1 MTEPNDQLT
10 PEPAKTPPPVPADT
24 SAQTTT
30 GNTTEK
36 TAEKAAASAEAG
48 SGKAQQIL
56 REITTGP
63 GLISVLA
70 VVLALIVGALLIIL
84 TDANVAK
91 SAGYFFSRPGDTFSA
106 AWKAVSE
113 AYGALIQGA
122 TFNPSSRTATG
133 KFGIMETLTQATP
146 LILAGLS
153 VTVAFR
159 AGLFNIGAKGQI
171 ILGAIF
177 AGGIGFGADLP
188 PVVHLLL
195 VIVGGAVGGAIWGG
209 VVGLLKARTG
219 AHEVIVTIMLNYIA
233 QYFLDFLLRTAYKSP
248 GGEQPISAPVGPNA
262 MFPPLFGD
270 TFRVNYGLIM
280 AIIAVILVA
289 WLINRSTLG
298 FELRAI
304 GANQNAARTAGM
316 LIGKGYILVM
326 AIAGALAGLAGVA
339 QLSGTEGSLDGDVAG
354 SIGFDAITVALLGRS
369 TPWGTFFAALLFGAF
384 KAGGQSMAVQAG
396 LSIDIVL
403 VIQSLIVLFIAAP
416 PLVRGIFGL
425 GRTKRQRK
433 VEASKE
439 QVAA

>member
-1 MTEPNDQLT
+1 MTEPAQ
-10 PEPAKTPPPVPADT
+10 PER
-24 SAQTTT
+24 
-30 GNTTEK
+30 
-36 TAEKAAASAEAG
+36 KAPAASGGAPPEEQ
-48 SGKAQQIL
+48 KNRQLL

-63 GLISVLA
+63 ALVSVLA
-70 VVLALIVGALLIIL
+70 VLLAMIVGAVLIAV
-84 TDANVAK
+84 TDDRVARA
-91 SAGYFFSRPGDTFSA
+91 AGYFFARPGDTLAA
-106 AWKAVSE
+106 AWAAIAG

-122 TFNPSSRTATG
+122 TLNPSARTVTG
-133 KFGIMETLTQATP
+133 RFGIIETLTQATP

-177 AGGIGFGADLP
+177 AGGIGFGLDLP
-188 PVVHLLL
+188 PVLHLLV
-195 VIVGGAVGGAIWGG
+195 VIVGGAIGGAIWGG

-233 QYFLDFLLRTAYKSP
+233 QYFLDFLLRTVYKAP
-248 GGEQPISAPVGPNA
+248 EGAQPISSPMPESA
-262 MFPPLFGD
+262 MFP
-270 TFRVNYGLIM
+270 
-280 AIIAVILVA
+280 AIIPGLRLNYSLLLAVIAVFLVA

-304 GANQNAARTAGM
+304 GANQHAAKTAGM
-316 LIGKGYILVM
+316 SVGRGYIIVM
-326 AIAGALAGLAGVA
+326 SIAGALAGLAGAA
-339 QLSGTEGSLDGDVAG
+339 QLAGTERTLDSDIAG

-384 KAGGQSMAVQAG
+384 KAGGQTMSVQAG

-416 PLVRGIFGL
+416 PLVRRIFGL
-425 GRTKRQRK
+425 GRFAGPGKNDPRTPGSDDANTATTGKTAGKQ
-433 VEASKE
+433 AS
-439 QVAA
+439 A